1 MELGTSILN
10 LLHRRELLEP
20 YAVFADDGEY
30 GQEIGEAKELANP
43 LANVEELHLASG
55 GAGRGVKTDEG
66 AEAHAVHAGDIRQV
80 QHDSFG
86 GWDDWADLGVEDV
99 RQLRDQLSVAS
110 HDCQVVGMFDFEG
123 EAGRSWFV
131 RHRALSIRKIVKW
144 RRRGSRE
151 FLIRRLGGRGKF

>member
-43 LANVEELHLASG
+43 LANVEELHLASC

-99 RQLRDQLSVAS
+99 R
-110 HDCQVVGMFDFEG
+110 
-123 EAGRSWFV
+123 
-131 RHRALSIRKIVKW
+131 
-144 RRRGSRE
+144 
-151 FLIRRLGGRGKF
+151 